1 MHIVPMP
8 LLSLAHLQSFECSG
22 EAVECTVSV
31 LGSMQGHMLA
41 ATPRMVY
48 AKPLAKLPRAGQ
60 CVHGFLT
67 AMARA
72 AAATLVSLF
81 GDAVTVAS

>member
-1 MHIVPMP
+1 
-8 LLSLAHLQSFECSG
+8 
-22 EAVECTVSV
+22 
-31 LGSMQGHMLA
+31 MQGHMLA

-48 AKPLAKLPRAGQ
+48 SRLLAQLPCARQ

-72 AAATLVSLF
+72 AAAALVSLF